1 MEGVHKGQHLNSEDI
16 NMRGARRIIR
26 WKKQHFAHTLKKS
39 INTQEKQRNLNTS
52 LSGKIEN

>member
-1 MEGVHKGQHLNSEDI
+1 
-16 NMRGARRIIR
+16 MRGARRIIR

-52 LSGKIEN
+52 LEGKNRKLRERKA